1 MDRNKIFRVGVI
13 CIGAV
18 LVAVLIFFVRT
29 GGKKPILIGA
39 ILSVTGPSGPT
50 VEGTGV
56 RDGMLF
62 AVEEINSFGG
72 INGSKIELVIEDAK
86 INAESAKVIFQN
98 MEAGPPAGRAGRRP
112 LLYISTHSSVSTA
125 LAPLFEE
132 NNVVLVA
139 TLATDPGVTKEKE
152 WVFRYWPT
160 AEVEMPA
167 LMTLLKTTGVK
178 NLGVV
183 YLDDEFGRSVFS
195 GLVKEVGKTG
205 GTVNGEPF
213 SIRETDF
220 TDEIAELTNYEGI
233 LGVGLPMHVKA
244 IFKQLRDNDYKGN
257 IFSTL
262 AAADVSF
269 HALPEANGVYI
280 TAPIIYNP
288 TFLFAQGLKEK
299 YEARFEKPFS
309 YFAVTGYD
317 LIKMLAALF
326 EDEELSRENVKK
338 LLEAGFTHPG
348 ALGTVDVA
356 EGEHDM
362 AFPIHP
368 AQIIDGT
375 VRYQY

>member
-1 MDRNKIFRVGVI
+1 MNRNKIFRVGVI
-13 CIGAV
+13 CVGAA
-18 LVAVLIFFVRT
+18 LVTGLIFFVRNRENE
-29 GGKKPILIGA
+29 PIVIGA

-50 VEGTGV
+50 TEGMGV
-56 RDGMLF
+56 RDGMIL
-62 AVEEINSFGG
+62 AAEEINSFGG
-72 INGSKIELVIEDAK
+72 INGSKIELVINDAK
-86 INAESAKVIFQN
+86 INAETGKEIFQN
-98 MEAGPPAGRAGRRP
+98 MEAGRPP

-160 AEVEMPA
+160 SEVEMPA
-167 LMTLLKTTGVK
+167 LMSLLKSAKVR
-178 NLGVV
+178 NLGVI
-183 YLDDEFGRSVFS
+183 YLDDEFGRSILN
-195 GLVKEVGKTG
+195 GLVREVGKIG
-205 GTVNGEPF
+205 GTVNGESF
-213 SIRETDF
+213 LIRETDF
-220 TDEIAELTNYEGI
+220 TDKIAKLSSYEGI
-233 LGVGLPMHVKA
+233 LAVGFPQHLKA
-244 IFKQLRDNDYKGN
+244 AFKQIRDYGYKGSV
-257 IFSTL
+257 FSTL
-262 AAADVSF
+262 AAADISF
-269 HALPEANGVYI
+269 HTLPEANGVYI

-288 TFLFAQGLKEK
+288 TFLFAEGLKEK
-299 YEARFEKPFS
+299 YEARFREPFS
-309 YFAVTGYD
+309 YFAATGYD

-326 EDEELSRENVKK
+326 EDEELSREKVKE

-348 ALGTVDVA
+348 ALGTVDVR

>member
-1 MDRNKIFRVGVI
+1 MDRNKIFRVGAF

-18 LVAVLIFFVRT
+18 LVAVLIFFART
-29 GGKKPILIGA
+29 GEKEPIVMGA
-39 ILSVTGPSGPT
+39 IISVTGPSGPT
-50 VEGTGV
+50 AEGTGV
-56 RDGMLF
+56 RDGMIM
-62 AVEEINSFGG
+62 AVEEINSSGG
-72 INGSKIELVIEDAK
+72 INGSKIELVVEDAK
-86 INAESAKVIFQN
+86 INAESAKEIFQN
-98 MEAGPPAGRAGRRP
+98 MEAGRRP
-112 LLYISTHSSVSTA
+112 LMYISTHSSVSTA
-125 LAPLFEE
+125 IAPLFEE
-132 NNVVLVA
+132 NKVVLVV
-139 TLATDPGVTKEKE
+139 TLSTDPGVTKEKE

-160 AEVEMPA
+160 ADVEMPA
-167 LMTLLKTTGVK
+167 LMQLLKSAGVK

-183 YLDDEFGRSVFS
+183 YLDDEFGRSIFS
-195 GLVKEVGKTG
+195 GLSREVGKIG
-205 GTVNGEPF
+205 GTVKGEPF

-220 TDEIAELTNYEGI
+220 KDEIATLTSYEGI

-244 IFKQLRDNDYKGN
+244 IFKQLRDQDYKGN
-257 IFSTL
+257 VFSTL

-269 HALPEANGVYI
+269 HSLPEADGVYI

-288 TFLFAQGLKEK
+288 TFIFAQGLKEK
-299 YEARFEKPFS
+299 YEARFGKPFS
-309 YFAVTGYD
+309 YFAAAGYD

-348 ALGTVDVA
+348 ALGTVDVL

-368 AQIIDGT
+368 AQIIDKT